1 MTPAPRVVLLFHG
14 APGSRLFVP
23 GPVPDAVTLITF
35 DRPGYGVEPPHPT
48 RTLLDTAHQAIGI
61 LDARGAGAIEL
72 IGWSGGGPFAAVTA
86 HVLGPGRVRRLTI
99 VSAPGP
105 LDEVPGAWDALGDHQ
120 RPTAE
125 MARVDPARSAR
136 AIARHMAPFVERPS
150 SFLGSGRGPDAAT
163 LRDPAARAML
173 DAQIHEAL
181 RQGAAGIAAD
191 MIAWWQPWPFALADL
206 RIPTRVF
213 HGAGDP
219 HNHADAHAYAERIP
233 GATLTVWPD
242 CGHLGIIPHWSD
254 VLGE

>member
-1 MTPAPRVVLLFHG
+1 MGRKRWVVLFHG

-23 GPVPDAVTLITF
+23 GGVPDDVALLTF
-35 DRPGYGVEPPHPT
+35 DRPGYGLEAPQPG
-48 RTLLDTAHQAIGI
+48 RTLLDTAAQAIAL
-61 LDARGAGAIEL
+61 LDARGVARVEL
-72 IGWSGGGPFAAVTA
+72 IGWSGGGAFAATTA
-86 HVLGPGRVRRLTI
+86 RVLGPARVDRLTL

-136 AIARHMAPFVERPS
+136 AIARHMAPFVEQPS
-150 SFLGSGRGPDAAT
+150 SFVGSGRGPDAAT
-163 LRDPAARAML
+163 LADPAARAML
-173 DAQIHEAL
+173 EAAVAEGL

-191 MIAWWQPWPFALADL
+191 MIAWWQPWPFALGDL
-206 RIPTRVF
+206 EVETRVF

-219 HNHADAHAYAERIP
+219 YNDADARTYAARIP
-233 GATLTVWPD
+233 GASLTIWDD
-242 CGHLGIIPHWSD
+242 CGHLGIVPHWLE